1 MALRTSPTDARPSS
15 ARRISLAAL
24 EPGMVLE
31 EDVARDDGV
40 LLVPRGTVLTERL
53 ISLLHAWP
61 VRDQTACVL
70 AKGQSTAPQ
79 PPCQPE
85 ADPLDLT
92 AAAAALEPRFVH
104 CDREEPGQAALFAQ
118 SLPRAARL
126 LRARGP
132 HCLDLPGPV
141 APDALPPVP
150 TTPPPGPMAI
160 IEADPKLTSLPDVFV
175 RISEALNDPN
185 STAKEAAE
193 AIGKD
198 TSLSAKLLQLV
209 NSAFY
214 GFPVKV
220 DTLSRAVTIVGSRQL
235 TTLALGISVI
245 GLFKDLPE
253 GLVNMRD
260 FWKHSIGCGVIAS
273 NLAQAGT
280 NETGGSVEVERLFV
294 AGLLHDVGRLVLYRN
309 LPRHTAHV
317 LAMARDE
324 GILLRQAERAMLG
337 FDHATL
343 GGMLLRRWRFPEN
356 LEQAVRG
363 HHGGQVA
370 MGRTLP
376 AMIHLADAAAGSL
389 CLGSS
394 GEVYAPPLSPA
405 AWTTVGLTPEAL
417 GQALA
422 VAEGQAAEII
432 SLFLAEEA

>member
-1 MALRTSPTDARPSS
+1 MALKTSPPDAGPLPGRQLSVS
-15 ARRISLAAL
+15 AL
-24 EPGMVLE
+24 EPGMTLA
-31 EDVARDDGV
+31 EDVLRDDGA
-40 LLVPRGTVLTERL
+40 LLVPRGTPLTERL
-53 ISLLHAWP
+53 VGLLHAWP
-61 VRDQTACVL
+61 VRGQTACVL
-70 AKGQSTAPQ
+70 AEGQAPGDQ
-79 PPCQPE
+79 PPCRPDPE
-85 ADPLDLT
+85 PLDLT
-92 AAAAALEPRFVH
+92 AAAAALAPRFVH
-104 CDREEPGQAALFAQ
+104 CDLEELGQAALFAQ

-141 APDALPPVP
+141 APEALPPAP
-150 TTPPPGPMAI
+150 TTPAPGPMAI

-260 FWKHSIGCGVIAS
+260 FWKHSIGCGVVAS
-273 NLAQAGT
+273 NLAQAGA
-280 NETGGSVEVERLFV
+280 GGTAEVERLFV

-343 GGMLLRRWRFPEN
+343 GGMLLRRWRFPET

-363 HHGGQVA
+363 HHGGQVP
-370 MGRTLP
+370 MGRSLP

-389 CLGSS
+389 CIGSS

-417 GQALA
+417 AQALTT
-422 VAEGQAAEII
+422 AEGQAAEII
-432 SLFLAEEA
+432 SLFLADEA